1 MNPMT
6 TLYHLA
12 LSCWL
17 GGATLFTFVLT
28 PTLFAAYSRD
38 LAGNIVGLLFPG
50 YFRWGLACGA
60 VALLCQLI
68 NRGRF
73 AVASLLLIVT
83 MLILTSVQA
92 FVIEPRAAELKRSIA
107 SFETTPKD
115 DPLRVQF
122 RTLHG
127 ISMAANLAVV
137 VGGVILVIL
146 ASMPASGA
154 ADRTTAADKTVSRT
168 TQP

>member
-1 MNPMT
+1 MNPLT
-6 TLYHLA
+6 ILYNLA
-12 LSCWL
+12 VSCWL
-17 GGATLFTFVLT
+17 GGAALFTFLLT
-28 PTLFAAYSRD
+28 PKLFAAYPRD
-38 LAGNIVGLLFPG
+38 LAGNIVGLLFPD

-73 AVASLLLIVT
+73 AVASLLIIAT

-92 FVIEPRAAELKRSIA
+92 FIIEPRAAELKLSIP
-107 SFETTPKD
+107 SFETTSKD

-127 ISMAANLAVV
+127 LSMAANLAVI
-137 VGGVILVIL
+137 VGGVILVVL
-146 ASMPASGA
+146 ASLP
-154 ADRTTAADKTVSRT
+154 TTGTVQQITDPEKTVNRT
-168 TQP
+168 M

>member
-1 MNPMT
+1 MT

-17 GGATLFTFVLT
+17 GGAALFTFVLT

-146 ASMPASGA
+146 ASMPATGA
-154 ADRTTAADKTVSRT
+154 VDRTAAPEKTVNRT